1 MPVIEVELVE
11 SADAEP
17 AAGPPSGLAQRL
29 ADDLGEALESAPGRT
44 WVRIRR
50 LARHDYAENGVPL
63 DDDLAPVFVT
73 VTESRRPRGSA
84 LEERVHRVTT
94 VIAAALN
101 RPAMSVHVIYAEDG
115 AGRVAFGGSLVG

>member
-11 SADAEP
+11 AADTEP
-17 AAGPPSGLAQRL
+17 AFGPPSGLAQRL

-44 WVRIRR
+44 WVRLRR
-50 LARHDYAENGVPL
+50 VPRHDYAENGVPL

-73 VTESRRPRGSA
+73 VIESRRPHGPA
-84 LEERVHRVTT
+84 LVERVHRVTT
-94 VIAAALN
+94 VTAAALN
-101 RPAMSVHVIYAEDG
+101 RPATNVHVIYAEDG